1 MSADNPALRLLAVVL
16 SVLLLGMSASV
27 ALAIAEDYTSQRV
40 VPENTWLFDGT
51 PISGLTREQASQAIA
66 QRMGPAGR
74 PITIHSPKGAYRASL
89 TDVVNTDIE
98 AMLDAAWDPTL
109 SKTLAERL
117 LVGATGDHPANT
129 ILPVLEVDE
138 ARLEGDVRRAAARID
153 TPPVNAAIFIENGK
167 IVKRN
172 AESGLEVDVAESVEN
187 ISRILLTGV
196 KRAPLV
202 VDTVTPKIEDSDL
215 GDTIVV
221 RLSERR
227 LYLYDGMELEET
239 YRVAIGAPGHS
250 TPRGT
255 WEITRKRHMP
265 TWRNPGSEWARE
277 MPAVI
282 PPGANNPLGTRA
294 LDLSANLIRI
304 HGTTKNYSIGTA
316 ASRGCLRMHRWDVE
330 DLFERVEVGTPVLIV
345 R

>member
-1 MSADNPALRLLAVVL
+1 
-16 SVLLLGMSASV
+16 
-27 ALAIAEDYTSQRV
+27 
-40 VPENTWLFDGT
+40 VPENTRLFDGT
-51 PISGLTREQASQAIA
+51 SISGLTREQASQVIA

-74 PITIHSPKGAYRASL
+74 PITIHGPDGDYRATL
-89 TDVVNTDIE
+89 TDVVNADIE
-98 AMLDAAWDPTL
+98 AMLDAAWDPAL

-117 LVGATGDHPANT
+117 LANTTGDHPANT
-129 ILPVLEVDE
+129 VLPVLEVDE
-138 ARLEGDVRRAAARID
+138 ARLEEQVRKVATRMD

-167 IVKRN
+167 VVKRN
-172 AESGLEVDVAESVEN
+172 AVSGLEVNIAESVEN

-202 VDTVTPKIEDSDL
+202 VDTVAPEITDADL

-227 LYLYDGMELEET
+227 LYLYDGMELEES
-239 YRVAIGAPGHS
+239 YRVAVGAPGHS

-255 WEITRKRHMP
+255 WEIIRKRHMP
-265 TWRNPGSEWARE
+265 TWRNPGSEWARD

-282 PPGANNPLGTRA
+282 PPGVDNPLGTRA
-294 LDLSANLIRI
+294 LDLNAHAIRI

-316 ASRGCLRMHRWDVE
+316 ASRGCIRMHRWDVE
-330 DLFERVEVGTPVLIV
+330 DLFERVEIGTPVLIV